1 MNFFLSSQN
10 LKDGASISSSLAM
23 IAKNVGVPTL
33 KRMGKWGEGKDTN
46 VVFVDEYF
54 KTLWKRV
61 TLIINCRMNIAFINK
76 LINSYEQNIERMS
89 E

>member
-1 MNFFLSSQN
+1 
-10 LKDGASISSSLAM
+10 
-23 IAKNVGVPTL
+23 
-33 KRMGKWGEGKDTN
+33 MGKWGEGKDTN

-61 TLIINCRMNIAFINK
+61 TLIVNCRMNIAFINK

>member
-10 LKDGASISSSLAM
+10 LKDGASILSSLAM
-23 IAKNVGVPTL
+23 IAKNMGVSTL

-61 TLIINCRMNIAFINK
+61 H
-76 LINSYEQNIERMS
+76 
-89 E
+89 